1 MAVTRDDVLHVAEL
15 ARLDLDEG
23 RVPALVRQL
32 NGILE
37 HMSVLAKVK
46 TEAVQGT
53 AGVGD
58 AGLPLRADVGPP
70 IPLERSPEAFAPR
83 AAAGRAWRDGFFV
96 VPRLA
101 THETADEASE
111 P

>member
-1 MAVTRDDVLHVAEL
+1 MAVTRDDVEHVAQL
-15 ARLDLDEG
+15 ARLAIPEE
-23 RVPALVRQL
+23 RMPELVRQL

-37 HMSVLAKVK
+37 HMEVLREVNVTGVGA
-46 TEAVQGT
+46 T

-58 AGLPLRADVGPP
+58 AGLPLRTDAGPQLPLARAREDV
-70 IPLERSPEAFAPR
+70 AP
-83 AAAGRAWRDGFFV
+83 AMRDGFFV

-101 THETADEASE
+101 THEREAE